1 MAVASLCITKEE
13 KSNKPNFR
21 MDAISYQAVAS
32 VMQFLEWW
40 SKLVRLFAKKNG
52 KMEKFIMPG
61 GQNFCMSL
69 ENKVFQKLILAL
81 FKDLLFTKYNNSK
94 TELMLVY

>member
-40 SKLVRLFAKKNG
+40 SKLVRLLAKNKCIVFWKN
-52 KMEKFIMPG
+52 
-61 GQNFCMSL
+61 S
-69 ENKVFQKLILAL
+69 
-81 FKDLLFTKYNNSK
+81 
-94 TELMLVY
+94 